1 MLLMLILGA
10 YTSLGAQVNITLGE
24 GTGTNST
31 TGAPTP
37 YGTYFKNFRQQYL
50 VLASELNDIGGGV
63 GNINSIAF
71 NVGNLNNCSP
81 MPNYRIR
88 VKATNQ
94 TVLTTT
100 FEPGTYTQV
109 FQANEFMP
117 VAGWNTHTFSTPVY
131 WDGASNLLVDIVTD
145 LFTNTYTQNAS
156 VYYTPTALN
165 SSLRNQSDSAGA
177 ADALTGTATV
187 NRANIRFNMAALDIT
202 DLNALSITG
211 PATPNVNSTVNY
223 SVSIKNYSN
232 VALSNYTVKLMKTG
246 GIELASLPGTAIN
259 PQQTLAFTLPWT
271 PTVVGE
277 TQLYEI
283 GRASCRERV

>member
-1 MLLMLILGA
+1 MKRIIILTMLLILVLGA

-50 VLASELNDIGGGV
+50 VLASELNNIGGGV

-100 FEPGTYTQV
+100 FELGTYTQV

-117 VAGWNTHTFSTPVY
+117 VWRLEHPYFQHSLLLGWCFQPDH
-131 WDGASNLLVDIVTD
+131 
-145 LFTNTYTQNAS
+145 
-156 VYYTPTALN
+156 
-165 SSLRNQSDSAGA
+165 
-177 ADALTGTATV
+177 
-187 NRANIRFNMAALDIT
+187 
-202 DLNALSITG
+202 
-211 PATPNVNSTVNY
+211 
-223 SVSIKNYSN
+223 
-232 VALSNYTVKLMKTG
+232 
-246 GIELASLPGTAIN
+246 
-259 PQQTLAFTLPWT
+259 
-271 PTVVGE
+271 
-277 TQLYEI
+277 
-283 GRASCRERV
+283 